1 MSSDSAYQDT
11 DYARHIQAI
20 LDELGQIQQ
29 TPRRVTSPEDLE
41 ALEHEIRQ
49 RTDPLGSL

>member
-1 MSSDSAYQDT
+1 MSAGSPCQDT